1 MLCSELFSA
10 VMEGP
15 LMKEIKILKILLVV
29 LSVCLCGQTLSA
41 QVSGGGAI
49 VAIDERTMAAG
60 GSSKSDDSLNLPT
73 TSIQTKGTAKKS
85 PTNKKTTRT
94 TTNTSKKVAP
104 KPAKTKTYSGPVIGD
119 KYSFLNFEIS
129 SPARPIHTIAAQQAG
144 AKGLVQV
151 EVLISEDG
159 SVLEAQAR
167 TGNKLLH
174 PEAEKAELATRF
186 NRPNINNQPARA
198 MGFIVFRFGPAED

>member
-1 MLCSELFSA
+1 MN
-10 VMEGP
+10 GT
-15 LMKEIKILKILLVV
+15 KILKVLLVI
-29 LSVCLCGQTLSA
+29 LSGCLFGQTLSA

-49 VAIDERTMAAG
+49 VAIDERTLAGG
-60 GSSKSDDSLNLPT
+60 GSSKSDNSLNLPT
-73 TSIQTKGTAKKS
+73 TSIQTKGTNKKS
-85 PTNKKTTRT
+85 PASKKTTKT
-94 TTNTSKKVAP
+94 TSSTSKKVPP
-104 KPAKTKTYSGPVIGD
+104 KPVKAKTYSGPVIGD

-151 EVLISEDG
+151 EVLIAEDG

-174 PEAEKAELATRF
+174 PEA
-186 NRPNINNQPARA
+186 
-198 MGFIVFRFGPAED
+198 